1 MAMTDSDKTST
12 RGRTREYSEYD
23 LTGGRTRSAGVS
35 PETREWRSTTNRPA
49 GMMRDITPR
58 DVAMENADKFY
69 EQELPNLMMKGLLG
83 EDSGVPL
90 GVDLGVSAV
99 PGGALAEK
107 LATGAQ
113 PGLLDMPGPNEIKMA
128 ALILGVPIKEIM
140 RALGKHYLKSDA
152 AADAFQRR
160 MGAFPEDLQESFGLT
175 FANRKGASG
184 VPTASVP
191 PMGIG
196 SDIKGNRGYYR
207 AKFTAGPPTSNAR
220 VINVNSTMG
229 MSPEDA
235 ARQLQIEGSKAM
247 SADLSKFGDPLSIRQ
262 FGMEDP
268 GLLGEKAG
276 EMIAGANKGLYKQ
289 LSNISD
295 PSAVPF
301 IEAMSQNPRLF
312 EFYKQMQNPRLTDMD
327 RAALAV
333 DYSDVMTD
341 FQNALNG
348 GWWKPFPKEV
358 LGAVEDVGRNRL
370 SADDIST
377 LIAGG
382 AKSGALDR
390 NVADMFT
397 PRWIKP
403 ENLSSETFGRLMAN
417 YPDRAGVP
425 MLTQPLQKMTKELQ
439 KNKRD
444 LRMPGNGVTESID
457 YEFLGHP
464 DWKRKGY

>member
-12 RGRTREYSEYD
+12 RGRTRDYSESD
-23 LTGGRTRSAGVS
+23 LTKGRRQTVAPERREYRSGS
-35 PETREWRSTTNRPA
+35 NRPS
-49 GMMRDITPR
+49 GVMQEITPR
-58 DVAMENADKFY
+58 DVAMENAGKFY
-69 EQELPNLMMKGLLG
+69 DEEIPELMMQGLLG

-90 GVDLGVSAV
+90 GVDLAASAI

-107 LATGAQ
+107 LASGKQ
-113 PGLLDMPGPNEIKMA
+113 PGLLDMPGPSELKMA
-128 ALILGVPIKEIM
+128 AILLGVPTREIL
-140 RALGKHYLKSDA
+140 RAIGKHYLKSDVA
-152 AADAFQRR
+152 GDAFSHR
-160 MGAFPEDLQESFGLT
+160 MGAFPEDIQDAYALT
-175 FANRKGASG
+175 FANREGVKGL
-184 VPTASVP
+184 PTASVP

-196 SDIKGNRGYYR
+196 SDIEGNRGYYR
-207 AKFTAGPPTSNAR
+207 AKFTAGAPTSNAR
-220 VINVNSTMG
+220 VINVNGGMG

-276 EMIAGANKGLYKQ
+276 EMIAGANKGLYRQ
-289 LSNISD
+289 LSNVAD
-295 PSAVPF
+295 PDAVPF
-301 IEAMSQNPRLF
+301 IETMSQKPRLF
-312 EFYKQMQNPRLTDMD
+312 EFYKQMQNPKLDD
-327 RAALAV
+327 NQRAALAV
-333 DYSDVMTD
+333 AYSDVSDMFSD
-341 FQNALNG
+341 ALDA
-348 GWWKPFPKEV
+348 GWWKPYPKEV
-358 LGAVEDVGRNRL
+358 LAAVEDVGKNRL

-382 AKSGALDR
+382 AKSGALDQ

-403 ENLSSETFGRLMAN
+403 ENLSGETFGRLMAN
-417 YPDRAGVP
+417 YPDRQGVP

-464 DWKRKGY
+464 DWKRRGY

>member
-12 RGRTREYSEYD
+12 RGRTRNYSGYD
-23 LTGGRTRSAGVS
+23 LTGGRTRRAEA
-35 PETREWRSTTNRPA
+35 PQERREWRASENMPT
-49 GMMRDITPR
+49 GMMQPITPR

-69 EQELPNLMMKGLLG
+69 EQELPEIMMKGLVG
-83 EDSGVPL
+83 EDAGVPL
-90 GVDLGVSAV
+90 GVDLGLSAV

-107 LATGAQ
+107 MATGAQ
-113 PGLLDMPGPNEIKMA
+113 PGLLDMPGLNELKMA
-128 ALILGVPIKEIM
+128 AVLLGVPTKEIL
-140 RALGKHYLKSDA
+140 RAIGKHYLKSDA
-152 AADAFQRR
+152 AGDAFSRR
-160 MGAFPEDLQESFGLT
+160 MGAFPEDIQDAYALT
-175 FANRKGASG
+175 FANREGVKGM
-184 VPTASVP
+184 PTATVP

-220 VINVNSTMG
+220 VINVNSGMG

-247 SADLSKFGDPLSIRQ
+247 SADLSKFGNPMGIRQ

-276 EMIAGANKGLYKQ
+276 EMIAGANKGLFKQ

-312 EFYKQMQNPRLTDMD
+312 ELYKQLQNPKLDDMA

-333 DYSDVMTD
+333 DYADVMSD
-341 FQNALNG
+341 FQKALDA
-348 GWWKPFPKEV
+348 GWWKAYPKEV
-358 LGAVEDVGRNRL
+358 LGAVEDIGKNRL

-382 AKSGALDR
+382 AKSGALDQ

-403 ENLSSETFGRLMAN
+403 ENLSGETFGRLMAN

-444 LRMPGNGVTESID
+444 LRMPGNGVTNSID
-457 YEFLGHP
+457 YEYLGQP
-464 DWKRKGY
+464 TWKRKGY